1 MNSSFFR
8 AFRWLALVFLAVSGL
23 LFFLD
28 PIDAP
33 NSQTAS
39 LPDGFDSTYVAAQRE
54 AAAGED
60 REATAAALV
69 LFTGPVTENMD
80 LLRGKAEALG
90 GPLIPN
96 DDATAVMIP
105 LQVADGTASGS
116 TEAIE
121 QLRADAREG
130 LPDSI
135 EASVTGPAAIRADLA
150 GVFSGANVKL
160 LAVTA
165 AIVAVLLVFTYRSP
179 ILWVIP
185 LAVIGLADRLVAL
198 LYPRV
203 LDALGIQWDESTGG
217 ILSVLV
223 FGAGTNYALLLIS
236 RYRDELTQFHDR
248 FEAMAR
254 AWIPTLR
261 TTAASASTVILGVL
275 CLLASHTPTTRSL
288 GAAAAFGVA
297 VAFLFGMFVLPGVL
311 LLFGNWIFWPRRPEV
326 GDETNHTV
334 FNAVGRT
341 VQHRPAAILAAS
353 LLALGVMSLGATN
366 IVTGLTQSDQFI
378 DTPESIS
385 AAQQLSD
392 AYPDI
397 SATPAVIATDDIEG
411 TTRRLEDA
419 GLSPRP
425 AEDGFLEV
433 SGATT
438 EELRSLL
445 GGSGALVGGGDAE
458 LYDTETAA
466 AEDRRLIFPL
476 VLSLIFGALL
486 ILLRSV
492 VAPLVM
498 TGSVLLTNAAA
509 LGLGWWLSH
518 HLLGFERFDSTTP
531 LYAFVFLVALGIDY
545 SIFLVTRAREDSRA
559 TGTRAGILSALGSTG
574 AVITSAGILLAA
586 VFAALGVLPL
596 VVLAQIGIV
605 ICIGVLLDTLIVRSL
620 VVPAIVLLFGEKFWW
635 PARPASLGAHA
646 ETSNE
651 QA

>member
-96 DDATAVMIP
+96 DDATAVLIP

-248 FEAMAR
+248 FEAMAGSFSS
-254 AWIPTLR
+254 
-261 TTAASASTVILGVL
+261 SATGSSGRGVQRW
-275 CLLASHTPTTRSL
+275 ATRRTTRS
-288 GAAAAFGVA
+288 
-297 VAFLFGMFVLPGVL
+297 
-311 LLFGNWIFWPRRPEV
+311 
-326 GDETNHTV
+326 
-334 FNAVGRT
+334 
-341 VQHRPAAILAAS
+341 S
-353 LLALGVMSLGATN
+353 
-366 IVTGLTQSDQFI
+366 
-378 DTPESIS
+378 
-385 AAQQLSD
+385 
-392 AYPDI
+392 
-397 SATPAVIATDDIEG
+397 
-411 TTRRLEDA
+411 TR
-419 GLSPRP
+419 
-425 AEDGFLEV
+425 
-433 SGATT
+433 SG
-438 EELRSLL
+438 
-445 GGSGALVGGGDAE
+445 
-458 LYDTETAA
+458 
-466 AEDRRLIFPL
+466 
-476 VLSLIFGALL
+476 
-486 ILLRSV
+486 
-492 VAPLVM
+492 
-498 TGSVLLTNAAA
+498 
-509 LGLGWWLSH
+509 
-518 HLLGFERFDSTTP
+518 
-531 LYAFVFLVALGIDY
+531 
-545 SIFLVTRAREDSRA
+545 
-559 TGTRAGILSALGSTG
+559 
-574 AVITSAGILLAA
+574 
-586 VFAALGVLPL
+586 
-596 VVLAQIGIV
+596 
-605 ICIGVLLDTLIVRSL
+605 VRSNTG
-620 VVPAIVLLFGEKFWW
+620 PPRSW
-635 PARPASLGAHA
+635 PLRFSPWG
-646 ETSNE
+646 
-651 QA
+651 